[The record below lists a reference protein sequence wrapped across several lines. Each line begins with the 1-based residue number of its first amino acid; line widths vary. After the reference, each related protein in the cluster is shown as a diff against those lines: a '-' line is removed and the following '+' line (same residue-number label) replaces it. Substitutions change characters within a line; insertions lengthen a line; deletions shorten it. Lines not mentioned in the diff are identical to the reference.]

1 MIGIVSK
8 IGVVGEII
16 TKKDERVVKKRD
28 IVLVDDSKTQVLC
41 TLWGDTVKSFK
52 KINETFFF
60 NYKF

>member
-1 MIGIVSK
+1 VIGIVSK